1 MVYLRKPM
9 ADELAMKG
17 RGARGNIS
25 HRFSVETIERDNVFA
40 VQPKQHNT
48 EVRFELAKTIIT
60 KNNSP
65 DIPFNYSINP
75 YRGCEHGCSYCYARA
90 SHAYLELSPGLDFE
104 TVLYA
109 KQNAAELLQ
118 IELASKSYRCDSIA
132 LGNNTDAYQPI
143 ERRLKITRGILQT
156 FERVRHPV
164 SIVTKSALILR
175 DLDLL
180 TSLAQDNLVHV
191 AISLTSLDHSLAS
204 KMEPRAAS
212 PSKRLQVIERLSQA
226 GVPVSALIAPII
238 PAIND
243 NEIEDL
249 VVAAQQ
255 RGVCSANFVM
265 LRLPHEVKDVFQDW
279 LQVYFPLRKDKVT
292 NKLRSM
298 FGGEMYRSQFGAR
311 MRGSGEYASLI
322 HARFK
327 LACKKVGLSNQF
339 IELRKDLF
347 RPDLLQADQLS
358 LF

>member
-1 MVYLRKPM
+1 MSNHLPV
-9 ADELAMKG
+9 KG
-17 RGARGNIS
+17 RGASRNVN
-25 HRFSVETIERDNVFA
+25 HRFSVNTIERDESFFL
-40 VQPKQHNT
+40 QSHSPKID
-48 EVRFELAKTIIT
+48 VRFEVAKTIIT

-90 SHAYLELSPGLDFE
+90 SHAYLDLSPGIDFE

-109 KQNAAELLQ
+109 KSNAADLLQ
-118 IELASKSYRCDSIA
+118 IELASKSYCCDVIA
-132 LGNNTDAYQPI
+132 IGNNTDAYQPI
-143 ERRLKITRGILQT
+143 ERRLKITRDILQIL
-156 FERVRHPV
+156 ELVRHPV
-164 SIVTKSALILR
+164 SIVSKSALILR

-180 TSLAQDNLVHV
+180 TSLARDHLVHV

-212 PSKRLQVIERLSQA
+212 PSKRLQVIQRLSQA
-226 GVPVSALIAPII
+226 GVPVSALVAPII

-249 VVAAQQ
+249 VDAARQH
-255 RGVCSANFVM
+255 GACSANFVM
-265 LRLPHEVKDVFQDW
+265 LRLPHEVKEVFRDW
-279 LQVYFPLRKDKVT
+279 LQVYFPLRKEKVT

-298 FGGEMYRSQFGAR
+298 FGGEIYRSQFGSR

-327 LACKKVGLSNQF
+327 LACKKAGLSNQF

-347 RPDLLQADQLS
+347 HPDLLQTNQLS